1 MIRQATKYDKTEI
14 IEMMQLFRAEAD
26 IEQYRHLDN
35 IVYWNKLLDNI
46 LAGQGVIF
54 LEEGKGLIMALITHT
69 AWCDRTFQMYELAWY
84 VKPEYRNTTVG
95 YRLLKEY
102 IDYGKQL
109 KEQGRIKLFSIAKMV
124 SSPNIK
130 YDCNCFSN
138 CRIYICNLCCR
149 NCFCN

>member
-1 MIRQATKYDKTEI
+1 MIRKATKYDKTEI
-14 IEMMQLFRAEAD
+14 IKMMQLFRAEAD

-35 IVYWNKLLDNI
+35 VVYWNKLLDSI
-46 LAGQGVIF
+46 LAGQGIIF

-109 KEQGRIKLFSIAKMV
+109 KEQGRIKFFSIAKMV

-130 YDCNCFSN
+130 YDKFGFNKLDETW
-138 CRIYICNLCCR
+138 IQ
-149 NCFCN
+149 

>member
-14 IEMMQLFRAEAD
+14 IKMMQLFRAEAD
-26 IEQYRHLDN
+26 IEQYKHLDN

-54 LEEGKGLIMALITHT
+54 LEQGKGLIMALITHT

-109 KEQGRIKLFSIAKMV
+109 KEQGRIKLFSIAKMI

-130 YDCNCFSN
+130 YDKFGFNKLDETW
-138 CRIYICNLCCR
+138 IQ
-149 NCFCN
+149 

>member
-26 IEQYRHLDN
+26 IKQYKHLDN
-35 IVYWNKLLDNI
+35 VVYWNKLLDNI

-130 YDCNCFSN
+130 YDKFGFNKLDETW
-138 CRIYICNLCCR
+138 IQ
-149 NCFCN
+149 

>member
-1 MIRQATKYDKTEI
+1 MIRQATKYDKTKI

-35 IVYWNKLLDNI
+35 VVYWNKLLDSI

-54 LEEGKGLIMALITHT
+54 LEEGKGLIMALISHT

-109 KEQGRIKLFSIAKMV
+109 KEQGRIKLFSIAKMI

-130 YDCNCFSN
+130 YDKFGFNKLDETW
-138 CRIYICNLCCR
+138 IQ
-149 NCFCN
+149 